1 MDIEYIA
8 SLPGKNEFWELFAE
22 TGWNKNYKLSKN
34 ELEQSLKGSWYV
46 VSAYDKDKL
55 VGFGRVISDGVN
67 HAFIVDMIISQSHQ
81 GNGIGRM
88 ILKMLLDRCKEF
100 NLRDIQLFAAKDKY
114 GFYEKFGFEKRP
126 EDAPGMQYPV

>member
-1 MDIEYIA
+1 MDIQYIA
-8 SLPGKNEFWELFAE
+8 RLPKKNEFWKLFAE
-22 TGWNKNYKLSKN
+22 TGWNMNYKLSKN
-34 ELEQSLKGSWYV
+34 ELEQSLKSSWYA
-46 VSAYDKDKL
+46 VSAYEKDKL

-88 ILKMLLDRCKEF
+88 ILNMLLDRCKEF

-126 EDAPGMQYPV
+126 EDAPGMQYK